1 MASRS
6 LRISIVI
13 ISALL
18 GMTACVSTG
27 QLQLISAGHTGCMP
41 DQITISNAKGDAM
54 WTATCNGKAY
64 LCTGVSTGKNSADY
78 SCAPAQ

>member
-1 MASRS
+1 
-6 LRISIVI
+6 
-13 ISALL
+13 
-18 GMTACVSTG
+18 
-27 QLQLISAGHTGCMP
+27 MP

-78 SCAPAQ
+78 SAVVEAGI